1 MAQSSTSLPLA
12 DAIPDGTG
20 LRFGIVAAQWHSE
33 IVDVLLEGAL
43 HTLTSAGVANDDI
56 VVVRCPGSFEIPVCA
71 KVMATTQDVRAIIAI
86 GVVVRGET
94 AHFEYV
100 SSPVAHGLMS
110 ISIET
115 GIPCLFGVLTTEDVP
130 QALARAGGIH
140 GNKGAEAAHGALTM
154 ARVVKHLREQKP

>member
-1 MAQSSTSLPLA
+1 MSTITATPSSV

-20 LRFGIVAAQWHSE
+20 LRIGIVAALWHSE

-43 HTLTSAGVANDDI
+43 QTLKAAGVTDTDV
-56 VVVRCPGSFEIPVCA
+56 VVVRCPGSYEIPVCA
-71 KVMATTQDVRAIIAI
+71 KVMATTQNVAAIIAL

-100 SSPVAHGLMS
+100 SSPVAHGLMD

-154 ARVVKHLREQKP
+154 SLILQRLRGQKP